1 VGLKSRLD
9 EEMTWEQF
17 LALASSVK
25 RDLVL
30 TLREWLRLSVPFHG
44 TDGQPRPP
52 VGSDGK
58 VGVTETNS
66 TSIYTD
72 QNYILGWN
80 VARDEPRVAV
90 DTSQALASAP
100 SLYRK
105 RRIVRIQVTADG
117 AGAFA
122 FQTILAALAGYY
134 GICRLVGV
142 KANAVV
148 AAGVLIFECPAAT
161 AELTEVMPALAANVR
176 QTRLDVHYIATDNAA
191 LGVRGTT
198 WGAGTVID
206 LEFEANYET

>member
-58 VGVTETNS
+58 VGVTETSGSAISGYGLISSRSLFLLDGPYVNRTLDTQASTYQNS
-66 TSIYTD
+66 KK
-72 QNYILGWN
+72 G
-80 VARDEPRVAV
+80 
-90 DTSQALASAP
+90 
-100 SLYRK
+100 
-105 RRIVRIQVTADG
+105 IVRIQVTADG
-117 AGAFA
+117 AGAFV

-134 GICRLVGV
+134 GVCRFVGV

-176 QTRLDVHYIATDNAA
+176 ADRKDIHYIATDNAA

-206 LEFEANYET
+206 LEFEAHYET